1 MSLISRCILIVS
13 AAICGGFFAISGAGI
28 SWAMEPEQFSI
39 GTDIFWFFCGVAL
52 TVPLWVPAV
61 FPSRYPRGLKVCR
74 RVCAL
79 LLLFPTWLFGAIVVH
94 NVSRAFAGLGVT
106 PIALAQGVVL
116 TLCCV
121 VCLFVLLL
129 PEFRR
134 NERASTVSS

>member
-13 AAICGGFFAISGAGI
+13 AAICGGFFSISGAGV
-28 SWAMEPEQFSI
+28 SLAMEPEQYST
-39 GTDIFWFFCGVAL
+39 GTVIFWFFGGVAL

-79 LLLFPTWLFGAIVVH
+79 LLLFPTWLFGTIVVH
-94 NVSRAFAGLGVT
+94 NVSRAFAGLGAT
-106 PIALAQGVVL
+106 PIALAQAAVL
-116 TLCCV
+116 TLSCI
-121 VCLFVLLL
+121 VCLYVLLL

-134 NERASTVSS
+134 NAKLPT

>member
-13 AAICGGFFAISGAGI
+13 AAICGGFFAISGAGV
-28 SWAMEPEQFSI
+28 SWAMEPEQYST
-39 GTDIFWFFCGVAL
+39 GTVIFWFFGGVAL
-52 TVPLWVPAV
+52 TVPQWVPAV
-61 FPSRYPRGLKVCR
+61 FPSRYPRGLKMCR

-79 LLLFPTWLFGAIVVH
+79 LLLFPTWLFGTIVVH
-94 NVSRAFAGLGVT
+94 NVSRSFAGLGAT

-116 TLCCV
+116 TLSCI

-134 NERASTVSS
+134 NANLPT